1 MTTTEIIDLLD
12 EERKKAKENGNER
25 LVRAYNY
32 VIRFLNRQRTIDKLC
47 DLKGAANESEID
59 QF

>member
-12 EERKKAKENGNER
+12 EERKKANENGNER

-32 VIRFLNRQRTIDKLC
+32 VIRLLNRQKLIDKLC
-47 DLKGAANESEID
+47 DLKGAGHESQID
-59 QF
+59 